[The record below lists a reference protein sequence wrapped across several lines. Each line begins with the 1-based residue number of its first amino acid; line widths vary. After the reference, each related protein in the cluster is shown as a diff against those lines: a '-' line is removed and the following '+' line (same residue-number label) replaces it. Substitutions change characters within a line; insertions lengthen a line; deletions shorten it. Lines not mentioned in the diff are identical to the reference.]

1 VTIRVLIADD
11 HPIVRSGIRNEL
23 SNHQD
28 IEIVGEAVD
37 GNQTLQKTHELR
49 PAVLVLDIQMPG
61 MKAVQVLRAIQEMPE
76 APNVLILTAFK
87 DPEDVL
93 GMLRAGAKG
102 YLLKDSDSSEIV
114 EAIRTVS
121 AGKTW
126 LSPLIEATL
135 IDLISGAKVLGEKY
149 TLSGRENDVLRLLA
163 RGYSNDQIAGL
174 LGISEGT
181 VKNHVT
187 NIYDKIGVHTR
198 SEAVAWAWEHGV
210 VKVGPPGSK

>member
-76 APNVLILTAFK
+76 GPNVLILTAFK

-210 VKVGPPGSK
+210 VKVGPPRSE